1 MANNEEIEIDLVRLG
16 RYVLSKWKVILFW
29 GVVFSC
35 LGFCYKFFAFKFSD
49 VPLEELDKQFK
60 IVRDEK
66 QPDGK
71 VQRKEYKVSYR
82 IYKDDYESRMR
93 EYRANLDSYK
103 VTKDNLLEKKNQIQ
117 QKIDIQNDY
126 LSKSLLFK
134 DNSSDMQEAVF
145 FYSIRD
151 LNAVKEGSVQADNP
165 AVSFA
170 LSFLQ
175 SSNFLYRVSEKIG
188 LDLGEYRNLGL
199 IEDFLKVDS
208 KDSKDKDS
216 KDKDSKDSFII
227 RLLADSEDKLT
238 ILEKELEYFNTKLSI
253 FCKDRYNV
261 DVEKI
266 GSGKVPVND
275 LSELRN
281 QALSELLSLQNDL
294 NKINAKIAFVAEP
307 VKFDDYGKLVDLETF
322 KVMKLIK
329 FIAIGLL
336 FGLVLSVCYYIFR
349 YLTAGKLRDQN
360 FISDSFGINK
370 ISCIHDLDKKT
381 NESAVKALSE
391 NLKYIIAKGNNSIIM
406 LSTMMGTY
414 EQQLSE
420 IKTIIDNFNSENGT
434 DIRFVGPES
443 INEINSADEVILT
456 EKLDISD
463 LNSVIDEVKT
473 VLTVKKKV
481 YGIVYI

>member
-66 QPDGK
+66 QPDGR
-71 VQRKEYKVSYR
+71 VLPKEYKVSYR
-82 IYKDDYESRMR
+82 IYKDDYDSRMR

-208 KDSKDKDS
+208 KDSKD
-216 KDKDSKDSFII
+216 SKDSFII

-261 DVEKI
+261 DIEKI
-266 GSGKVPVND
+266 GSGKVSISD

-281 QALSELLSLQNDL
+281 QALEDLLTLQSDL
-294 NKINAKIAFVAEP
+294 NAINAQIASVAEP

-322 KVMKLIK
+322 KVVKLIK

-336 FGLVLSVCYYIFR
+336 FGLFLSVCYYIFR
-349 YLTAGKLRDQN
+349 YLTAGKLRDPD

-420 IKTIIDNFNSENGT
+420 IKTIIDNFNSKNGT
-434 DIRFVGPES
+434 DIKFVGPES

-463 LNSVIDEVKT
+463 LNSVVDEVKT
-473 VLTVKKKV
+473 VLAVKEKV

>member
-117 QKIDIQNDY
+117 QKIDILNDY

-208 KDSKDKDS
+208 KVSKVS
-216 KDKDSKDSFII
+216 SISKDSFIVH
-227 RLLADSEDKLT
+227 LLADSEDKLR

-261 DVEKI
+261 DVEEI
-266 GSGKVPVND
+266 GSGKVQISE
-275 LSELRN
+275 LSEYRN
-281 QALSELLSLQNDL
+281 QALEELLTLQDDL

-307 VKFDDYGKLVDLETF
+307 VKFDDYGKLVNLETF
-322 KVMKLIK
+322 KVMKLIQ

-336 FGLVLSVCYYIFR
+336 FGLFISVCYYIFR

-360 FISDSFGINK
+360 FISDSFGGKKSKTGMDAQQRHSLLEQFRADAVCQNGPFNARHVLHQCSVDQLLAGLVGELLLDYGGGDLLHAGIRHLVRCNG
-370 ISCIHDLDKKT
+370 HDRTEHRRGEDGPDETAWLDQY
-381 NESAVKALSE
+381 ALRDAGDVRDRPFAAIDKA
-391 NLKYIIAKGNNSIIM
+391 
-406 LSTMMGTY
+406 T
-414 EQQLSE
+414 
-420 IKTIIDNFNSENGT
+420 
-434 DIRFVGPES
+434 
-443 INEINSADEVILT
+443 
-456 EKLDISD
+456 
-463 LNSVIDEVKT
+463 
-473 VLTVKKKV
+473 
-481 YGIVYI
+481 

>member
-208 KDSKDKDS
+208 KDSKD
-216 KDKDSKDSFII
+216 SKDSFII

-253 FCKDRYNV
+253 FCKDRCNV
-261 DVEKI
+261 DIEKI
-266 GSGKVPVND
+266 GSGKVSISD

-281 QALSELLSLQNDL
+281 QALEDLLTLQSDL
-294 NKINAKIAFVAEP
+294 NAINAQIASVAEP

-336 FGLVLSVCYYIFR
+336 FGLVVSVCYYIFR
-349 YLTAGKLRDQN
+349 YLTAGKLRDPD

-420 IKTIIDNFNSENGT
+420 IKTIIDKFNSENRT
-434 DIRFVGPES
+434 DIKFVGPES

-463 LNSVIDEVKT
+463 LNSVVDEVKT
-473 VLTVKKKV
+473 VLAVKEKV

>member
-208 KDSKDKDS
+208 KDSKD
-216 KDKDSKDSFII
+216 SKDSFII

-266 GSGKVPVND
+266 GSGKVSFSD

-281 QALSELLSLQNDL
+281 QALEDLLTLQSDL
-294 NKINAKIAFVAEP
+294 NAINAQIAAKIAFVAEP

-336 FGLVLSVCYYIFR
+336 FGLVVSVCYYIFR
-349 YLTAGKLRDQN
+349 YLTAGKLRDPD

-434 DIRFVGPES
+434 DIKFVGPES

-463 LNSVIDEVKT
+463 LNSVVDEVKT
-473 VLTVKKKV
+473 VLAVKEKV

>member
-208 KDSKDKDS
+208 KDSKD
-216 KDKDSKDSFII
+216 SKDSFII

-266 GSGKVPVND
+266 GSGKVSFSD

-281 QALSELLSLQNDL
+281 QALEDLLTLQSDL
-294 NKINAKIAFVAEP
+294 NAINAQIASVAEP

-336 FGLVLSVCYYIFR
+336 FGLVVSVCYYIFR
-349 YLTAGKLRDQN
+349 YLTAGKLRDPD

-434 DIRFVGPES
+434 DIKFVGPES

-473 VLTVKKKV
+473 VLAVKKKV

>member
-208 KDSKDKDS
+208 KNSKYS
-216 KDKDSKDSFII
+216 SISKDSFIVH
-227 RLLADSEDKLT
+227 LLADSEDKLR

-261 DVEKI
+261 DVEEI
-266 GSGKVPVND
+266 GSGKVQISE
-275 LSELRN
+275 LSEYRN
-281 QALSELLSLQNDL
+281 QALEELLTLQDDL
-294 NKINAKIAFVAEP
+294 NEINAQIASVAEP
-307 VKFDDYGKLVDLETF
+307 IKFDDYGKLVDLETF

-336 FGLVLSVCYYIFR
+336 FGLVVSVCYYIFR
-349 YLTAGKLRDQN
+349 YLSAGKLRDPD

-473 VLTVKKKV
+473 VLSVKKRV

>member
-208 KDSKDKDS
+208 KDSKD
-216 KDKDSKDSFII
+216 SKDSFII

-261 DVEKI
+261 DIEKI
-266 GSGKVPVND
+266 GSGKVSISD

-281 QALSELLSLQNDL
+281 QALEDLLTLQNDL
-294 NKINAKIAFVAEP
+294 NEINAQIASVAEP
-307 VKFDDYGKLVDLETF
+307 IKFDDYGKLVDLETF

-336 FGLVLSVCYYIFR
+336 FGLVVSVCYYIFR
-349 YLTAGKLRDQN
+349 YLTAGKLRDPD

-370 ISCIHDLDKKT
+370 ISCIHDLDKRT

-434 DIRFVGPES
+434 DIKFVGPES

-463 LNSVIDEVKT
+463 LNSVVDEVKT
-473 VLTVKKKV
+473 VLAVKEKV

>member
-66 QPDGK
+66 QPDGN

-208 KDSKDKDS
+208 KDSKD
-216 KDKDSKDSFII
+216 SFII

-261 DVEKI
+261 DIEKI
-266 GSGKVPVND
+266 GSGKVSISD

-281 QALSELLSLQNDL
+281 QALEDLLTLQSDL
-294 NKINAKIAFVAEP
+294 NAINAQIASVAEP

-336 FGLVLSVCYYIFR
+336 FGLVVSVCYYIFR
-349 YLTAGKLRDQN
+349 YLTAGKLRDPD

-434 DIRFVGPES
+434 DIKFVGPES

-463 LNSVIDEVKT
+463 LNSVVDEVKT
-473 VLTVKKKV
+473 VLAVKEKV

>member
-66 QPDGK
+66 QPDGN

-82 IYKDDYESRMR
+82 IYKDDYDSRMR

-208 KDSKDKDS
+208 KDSKD
-216 KDKDSKDSFII
+216 SFII

-261 DVEKI
+261 DVEEI
-266 GSGKVPVND
+266 GSGKVQISE
-275 LSELRN
+275 LSEYRN
-281 QALSELLSLQNDL
+281 QALEELLTLQDDL
-294 NKINAKIAFVAEP
+294 NEINAQIASVAEP
-307 VKFDDYGKLVDLETF
+307 IKFDDYGKLVDLETF

-336 FGLVLSVCYYIFR
+336 FGLVVSVCYYIFR
-349 YLTAGKLRDQN
+349 YLTAGKLRDPD

-434 DIRFVGPES
+434 NIKFVGPES

-456 EKLDISD
+456 EKLDVSD

-473 VLTVKKKV
+473 VLAVKKKV

>member
-66 QPDGK
+66 QPDGR
-71 VQRKEYKVSYR
+71 VLPKEYKVSYR
-82 IYKDDYESRMR
+82 IYKDDYDSRMR

-208 KDSKDKDS
+208 KDSKD
-216 KDKDSKDSFII
+216 SFII

-261 DVEKI
+261 DIEKI
-266 GSGKVPVND
+266 GSGKVSISD
-275 LSELRN
+275 LSEFRN
-281 QALSELLSLQNDL
+281 QALEDLLTLQNDL
-294 NKINAKIAFVAEP
+294 NEINAQIASVAEP
-307 VKFDDYGKLVDLETF
+307 IKFDDYGKLVDLETF

-336 FGLVLSVCYYIFR
+336 FGLVVSVCYYIFR
-349 YLTAGKLRDQN
+349 YLTAGKLRDPD

-420 IKTIIDNFNSENGT
+420 IKTIIDKFNSENRT
-434 DIRFVGPES
+434 DIKFVGPES

-473 VLTVKKKV
+473 VLAVKEKV

>member
-208 KDSKDKDS
+208 KDSKD
-216 KDKDSKDSFII
+216 SKDSFII

-261 DVEKI
+261 DIEKI
-266 GSGKVPVND
+266 GSGKVSISD

-281 QALSELLSLQNDL
+281 QALEDLLTLQSDL
-294 NKINAKIAFVAEP
+294 NAINAQIASVAEP

-336 FGLVLSVCYYIFR
+336 FGLVVSVCYYIFR
-349 YLTAGKLRDQN
+349 YLTAGKLRDPD

-370 ISCIHDLDKKT
+370 ISCIHDLDKRT

-434 DIRFVGPES
+434 DIKFVGPES

-463 LNSVIDEVKT
+463 LNSVVDEVKT
-473 VLTVKKKV
+473 VLAVKEKV